1 MSRGWE
7 STSRYRPPGYPPAG
21 GRGTTWR
28 TTGTTPRTA
37 LACPDSTPGVPPAP
51 GMSSPVPSFLLNIE
65 VHCSLQKQASSSST
79 AERRSDAGSSLPE
92 YFTKRR
98 GLSTEEEDG
107 DNLRTDVDREGRE
120 DRMHRVDIT
129 ARPHHQRV
137 FVKSQS
143 SPQMVT
149 LDRSR

>member
-1 MSRGWE
+1 MQ
-7 STSRYRPPGYPPAG
+7 RP
-21 GRGTTWR
+21 
-28 TTGTTPRTA
+28 
-37 LACPDSTPGVPPAP
+37 
-51 GMSSPVPSFLLNIE
+51 
-65 VHCSLQKQASSSST
+65 ASSSST
-79 AERRSDAGSSLPE
+79 AERRSDAGSRLPE

-107 DNLRTDVDREGRE
+107 DIVRIDVERDDGRE
-120 DRMHRVDIT
+120 DRVHRVDIT

-149 LDRSR
+149 GDRNR